1 MQQFIKKK
9 IQAKELSKYFFFNL
23 RNHLSIHLPKNSKNI
38 YFVLLWFVGLMKYK
52 LFS

>member
-1 MQQFIKKK
+1 MQQFLKK

-38 YFVLLWFVGLMKYK
+38 YFVLL
-52 LFS
+52 

>member
-9 IQAKELSKYFFFNL
+9 FKLKSYQNIFFNL
-23 RNHLSIHLPKNSKNI
+23 RNHLSIHLSKNSKNI